1 MEGLP
6 PGAGMLPARILYC
19 TPVRLVKAPGWESMP
34 RLFGEKLRH
43 LRTTHSIVQIDLA
56 RQLSLATN
64 THVSQLESHRT
75 TPSLNLVVRVALF
88 FGVSIDYLLRD
99 DLPIDAPIRFGEPET
114 SPPEV
119 HWHRFG
125 EKLRGLRRQR
135 QFTQV
140 DAARALALAG
150 HAHIS
155 HLESN
160 RKEPSIDLVL
170 KIADVFGVS
179 TDYLL
184 RDSMPVDAA
193 DADDTG

>member
-1 MEGLP
+1 
-6 PGAGMLPARILYC
+6 
-19 TPVRLVKAPGWESMP
+19 MP
-34 RLFGEKLRH
+34 WLFGEKLRH

-99 DLPIDAPIRFGEPET
+99 DLPIDAPIRFGEPEAP
-114 SPPEV
+114 PPEV

-125 EKLRGLRRQR
+125 EKLRSLRQQR
-135 QFTQV
+135 KLTQV
-140 DAARALALAG
+140 DVSQALALG
-150 HAHIS
+150 TQAHIS
-155 HLESN
+155 NLETN

-170 KIADVFGVS
+170 KIADVFGVT

-184 RDSMPVDAA
+184 RDSIPIDAA